1 MSEGNVMNEGHDTDE
16 TATADQGGEFDL
28 RAAAKLLEQSK
39 REARRQFSFH
49 RPLLTLFRAALIL
62 FAYGAVWWSVRGQHP
77 YTGPSGTAIVELYA
91 AVIVIVATT
100 SVSFRRATRGISGR
114 SRRQQKALGVA
125 FGTAWIAVAVF
136 QGALLHDGASK
147 AIVYGVFP
155 AAGQLVV
162 VGACAAGMAAVQ
174 EDWQQLSLAVAVV
187 ALATGSS
194 FAGPIWVWGVLAIG
208 GCVIGIGAAA
218 FQLRQRLIA
227 RA

>member
-1 MSEGNVMNEGHDTDE
+1 MNEGHDTDE
-16 TATADQGGEFDL
+16 TASADEGREFDP
-28 RAAAKLLEQSK
+28 REAATLLEQSK
-39 REARRQFSFH
+39 RDAQRQFSFH
-49 RPLLTLFRAALIL
+49 RPLVTLARAVVIL

-77 YTGPSGTAIVELYA
+77 YTGPSGAALLELYA
-91 AVIVIVATT
+91 AVIIIVATT

-136 QGALLHDGASK
+136 QGALLHDGASR

-162 VGACAAGMAAVQ
+162 VGACVAGMAAAQ
-174 EDWQQLSLAVAVV
+174 EDWRQLTLAVAVV
-187 ALATGSS
+187 ALATGST

-208 GCVIGIGAAA
+208 GCAIGVGAAA
-218 FQLRQRLIA
+218 FQFRQRLIV